1 MKRDRMV
8 HVWISPEQE
17 ERWGT
22 AAKHGTDGNLSELVR
37 RAVDAYVADMDL
49 PDPVEAME
57 AEIRDL
63 ERLVA
68 MKRRQAE
75 LHARDAA

>member
-22 AAKHGTDGNLSELVR
+22 AAKHAADGNLSELVR

-49 PDPVEAME
+49 PDPVEAMHE
-57 AEIRDL
+57 EIRDL

-68 MKRRQAE
+68 QKRRQAE
-75 LHARDAA
+75 LRAREAA